1 MATALLT
8 GLGLGL
14 LVAAQV
20 GPIWLLCA
28 RSSMRY
34 GPRIGFAIGGGAALV
49 DLTYACL
56 GAAGAARLL
65 DVPGLRVGLGL
76 VGAAVLVWLGGRTL
90 WAALRVR
97 NGAEADVEV
106 ASPRAAFATS
116 LAATASN
123 PLTIA
128 SWAAVFAAASVG
140 EVTAT
145 TGAALVFV
153 LAIGIGSFAWFTA
166 LALGFSLVGRRVG
179 PRSQQTV
186 DALAGAGLVGFG
198 GLLAW
203 RATHG

>member
-1 MATALLT
+1 MTAALLT

-34 GPRIGFAIGGGAALV
+34 GLRVGLAIGGGAALV

-65 DVPGLRVGLGL
+65 DVPGLRVVLGL
-76 VGAAVLVWLGGRTL
+76 IGAAVLVWLGARTL
-90 WAALRVR
+90 WASLRVR
-97 NGAEADVEV
+97 SGAEAEVEV

-145 TGAALVFV
+145 AGATLVFV
-153 LAIGIGSFAWFTA
+153 LAIGIGSLAWFTA
-166 LALGFSLVGRRVG
+166 LALGFSLVGRRAG
-179 PRSQQTV
+179 PRSQRTV
-186 DALAGAGLVGFG
+186 DAFAGAGLVGFG

-203 RATHG
+203 RASR